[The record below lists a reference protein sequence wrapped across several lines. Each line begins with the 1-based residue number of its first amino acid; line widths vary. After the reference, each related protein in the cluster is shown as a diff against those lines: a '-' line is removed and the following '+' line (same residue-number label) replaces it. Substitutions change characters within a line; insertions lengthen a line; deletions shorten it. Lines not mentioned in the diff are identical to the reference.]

1 MQSRPSFAGGMRP
14 SGEGAVGMA
23 QIERTVNTIPSHD
36 AVLRRVVDRLTRSRA
51 PESAAQLADMLRPL
65 FPRVAVF
72 ERQLSGERPLL
83 YVYRDGRYEPER
95 RDRWWEAPGA
105 PCIRV
110 SAESGLLTSV
120 TSTWARLMHADADAL
135 VGRHFLEFVQPEAR
149 PAARAL
155 FEVLDEE
162 RDVRSEALVVR
173 PDGTVL
179 GIEFR
184 AIRRDGGIEVCYR
197 PLDMSA
203 ADATIAGT
211 AAGQGTRKAS

>member
-1 MQSRPSFAGGMRP
+1 
-14 SGEGAVGMA
+14 MA

-36 AVLRRVVDRLTRSRA
+36 AVLRRVVDRLTTTR
-51 PESAAQLADMLRPL
+51 PPQSAEQLADLLRPL

-95 RDRWWEAPGA
+95 PDRWWEAAGA

-110 SAESGLLTSV
+110 SIDSGLLTSV
-120 TSTWARLMHADADAL
+120 TGPWAGLMRSDADEL

-149 PAARAL
+149 AAAQAL
-155 FEVLDEE
+155 FEVVDEE
-162 RDVRSEALVVR
+162 REVRSEALVVR
-173 PDGTVL
+173 PDGSAF

-184 AIRRDGGIEVCYR
+184 AVRREDEIEVCYR
-197 PLDMSA
+197 PLDPSEARA
-203 ADATIAGT
+203 ATHD
-211 AAGQGTRKAS
+211 S